1 MSDFSVDTAVIGAGV
16 VGLAIANELSK
27 QKKDVLVIEAEEDFG
42 RITSSRN
49 SGVIHAGIYY
59 PEKSLK
65 SKFCVLGNKLI
76 YDYCKNNHIKVYFLK
91 HKTLIYKNPQDN
103 ICQHVLLQNFLNL
116 LFFKIIFCFYN

>member
-1 MSDFSVDTAVIGAGV
+1 MSDFSVETVVIGAGV

-59 PEKSLK
+59 PETVSYTHL
-65 SKFCVLGNKLI
+65 
-76 YDYCKNNHIKVYFLK
+76 
-91 HKTLIYKNPQDN
+91 TLPTNRE
-103 ICQHVLLQNFLNL
+103 V
-116 LFFKIIFCFYN
+116 